1 MDSRMQLYSTGL
13 FKALMSQFYTFSP
26 AWFCSEHLVNSNFWE
41 RLLAELGRVKS
52 TTEDEARP
60 GLAGW
65 RDGEDV
71 IEWLDRYNYGAS
83 FSFSPI
89 TGCNNKKGRRN
100 FPNFSKKKFH
110 IEIIYLKFV
119 EYFFFFFKTPPNVIF
134 GIKKIL
140 TRSILIRKIWFF
152 FSMHKIT
159 KLKKWL

>member
-119 EYFFFFFKTPPNVIF
+119 EYIFFFQKPP
-134 GIKKIL
+134 L
-140 TRSILIRKIWFF
+140 MWF
-152 FSMHKIT
+152 
-159 KLKKWL
+159 LA